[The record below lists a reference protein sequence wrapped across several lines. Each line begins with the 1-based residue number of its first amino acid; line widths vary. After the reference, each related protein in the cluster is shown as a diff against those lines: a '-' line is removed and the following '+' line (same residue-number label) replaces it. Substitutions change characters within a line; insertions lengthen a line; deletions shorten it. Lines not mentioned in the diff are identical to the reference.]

1 MLWILVLAIVFLLL
15 TPVFLYLTGRRQEQQ
30 VEKEWE
36 LLLTQRGTKEIATA
50 TERVNSQLAVIDWAY
65 DRAGAAQERGQTQQ
79 ALDLFRIGCELIE
92 DHCPT
97 MLHCLGAL
105 AALSRMASAMA
116 PSRPLRPSRFQLR
129 ELAHLALL
137 NQFLHHLLVTTRER
151 FRLRVA
157 ILVRGFR
164 TLMRI
169 VTASRTRIE
178 RSESEGVADIREALA
193 ARHDVRSLTDETLET
208 FRLLILSLEAEEK
221 QTRSP

>member
-1 MLWILVLAIVFLLL
+1 VLWILIFAIVLLLL
-15 TPVFLYLTGRRQEQQ
+15 TPVFLYLTGRRQEDQ

-36 LLLTQRGTKEIATA
+36 LLLTQRGSNEIATA
-50 TERVNSQLAVIDWAY
+50 TERVNSQLAVIDWTY
-65 DRAGAAQERGQTQQ
+65 DRAQAAQERGQAQK
-79 ALDLFRIGCELIE
+79 ALDLFKIGCELIE
-92 DHCPT
+92 DHCPS

-116 PSRPLRPSRFQLR
+116 PSRPLRASSFHLR

-169 VTASRTRIE
+169 AMTSRARME
-178 RSESEGVADIREALA
+178 RSANVADLKEALA
-193 ARHDVRSLTDETLET
+193 ARHDVRSLTEETLET

-221 QTRSP
+221 QPRSP

>member
-1 MLWILVLAIVFLLL
+1 VLWILILAVALLLL
-15 TPVFLYLTGRRQEQQ
+15 TPVFLYLTGRRQEDQ

-36 LLLTQRGTKEIATA
+36 LLLTQRGSNEIATA
-50 TERVNSQLAVIDWAY
+50 TERVNSQLAVIDWTY
-65 DRAGAAQERGQTQQ
+65 DRAQAAQEQGQTQK

-105 AALSRMASAMA
+105 AALSRMAAAMA
-116 PSRPLRPSRFQLR
+116 PSRPLRASSFRLR

-137 NQFLHHLLVTTRER
+137 NQFLHHLLVSTRER

-157 ILVRGFR
+157 MLIWGFR

-169 VTASRTRIE
+169 ATTSRARVE
-178 RSESEGVADIREALA
+178 RSADVADLKEALA
-193 ARHDVRSLTDETLET
+193 ARHDVRSLTEETLET

-221 QTRSP
+221 QPR